1 MVTSEILP
9 RGRDPYL
16 KSETRTFI
24 FKSEPRRFQFKSLS
38 VRHCDQEI
46 HVRA

>member
-1 MVTSEILP
+1 MVKSEISP

-24 FKSEPRRFQFKSLS
+24 FKSEPRRFLFKKLS
-38 VRHCDQEI
+38 VRHCDREI
-46 HVRA
+46 HERA